1 MPSQYRD
8 LYRKFGILPHNEE
21 LYSLAFTHSSYNGMA
36 GTRHQDYERLEFL
49 GDAVV
54 GWVVSELCYLHHPKM
69 EQGQLSVLKAQ
80 FIRSSSEASYC
91 KKLGLNEYIKVG
103 ASFAK
108 DASKNESL
116 LEDVFESFIGAVY
129 LDQGR
134 EFTYK
139 LVKGIFEEDVIAA
152 KIDEA
157 INPKSY
163 LQECM
168 QADKKESVTY
178 KILEER
184 GTGMDKVF
192 VAAVYF
198 EDKEIGRGEGHNK
211 KAAETMA
218 AKDALSKMALP
229 KTGE

>member
-1 MPSQYRD
+1 MASEYLP
-8 LYRKFGILPHNEE
+8 LYRKFGILPHDEG

-54 GWVVSELCYLHHPKM
+54 GMVVSELCYVYHPEM
-69 EQGQLSVLKAQ
+69 EQGKLSVLKSQ
-80 FIRSSSEASYC
+80 FIRTAAEAEYC
-91 KKLGLNEYIKVG
+91 KKLGLNEYIRVG

-108 DASKNESL
+108 DASTNLSL
-116 LEDVFESFIGAVY
+116 LEDVFEAFIGAVY
-129 LDQGR
+129 LDQGLMTCYRIVR
-134 EFTYK
+134 E
-139 LVKGIFEEDVIAA
+139 VFEEDVRTAA
-152 KIDEA
+152 VDLS

-178 KILEER
+178 KILSETRVGPE
-184 GTGMDKVF
+184 KVF

-198 EDKEIGRGEGHNK
+198 EGAEIGRGEGKSK
-211 KAAETMA
+211 KAAETEA
-218 AKDALSKMALP
+218 ASDALRKMSLP
-229 KTGE
+229 E

>member
-1 MPSQYRD
+1 MPSQYRA
-8 LYRKFGILPHNEE
+8 LYRQFGILPHDEE
-21 LYSLAFTHSSYNGMA
+21 LYTLAFTHSSYNGMA

-54 GWVVSELCYLHHPKM
+54 GLVVSELCYIYHPNM

-80 FIRSSSEASYC
+80 FIRSSSEADYC
-91 KKLGLNEYIKVG
+91 KKLGLNEYIRVG

-108 DASKNESL
+108 IASKNISL

-134 EFTYK
+134 EFAYK
-139 LVKGIFEEDVIAA
+139 LVRNIFEEDVKNAS
-152 KIDEA
+152 IDEA

-178 KILEER
+178 KILAEL
-184 GTGMDKVF
+184 GSGMDKKF

-211 KAAETMA
+211 KEAETMA

-229 KTGE
+229 KEGI

>member
-1 MPSQYRD
+1 MASEFIA
-8 LYRKFGILPHNEE
+8 LYRRFNILPKNEE

-54 GWVVSELCYLHHPKM
+54 GMVVSELCYIYHPEM
-69 EQGQLSVLKAQ
+69 EQGKLSMLKSQ
-80 FIRSSSEASYC
+80 FIRTAAEAEYC
-91 KKLGLNEYIKVG
+91 KRLGLNEYIRVG

-108 DASKNESL
+108 DASKNLSL
-116 LEDVFESFIGAVY
+116 LEDVFEAFIGAVY
-129 LDQGR
+129 LDHGLDVCYR
-134 EFTYK
+134 I
-139 LVKGIFEEDVIAA
+139 VRDIFEDDVKNA
-152 KIDEA
+152 KVDMT

-184 GTGMDKVF
+184 GHGGEKTF

-198 EDKEIGRGEGHNK
+198 EGAEIGRGEGKSK
-211 KAAETMA
+211 KAAETEA
-218 AKDALSKMALP
+218 ASDALKKMSLP
-229 KTGE
+229 E